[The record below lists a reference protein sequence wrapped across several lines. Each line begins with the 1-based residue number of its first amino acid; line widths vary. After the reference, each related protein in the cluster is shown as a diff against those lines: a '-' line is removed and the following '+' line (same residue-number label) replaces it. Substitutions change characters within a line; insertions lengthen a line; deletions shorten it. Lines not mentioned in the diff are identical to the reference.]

1 MIGILYFIYDE
12 SVSTSKLSL
21 KRAKDMTERG
31 FRDALVSYGIS
42 RDILDTLCNARSN
55 SNMDL
60 YYTRVPRN
68 LSKATRFYPGMSKS
82 LQSDITY
89 LLYDTRIPVEQIY
102 DYYAGEFSGMP
113 PSSSSSNTIKLS
125 YLMSDN
131 DETFKILSRSL
142 PDNTLEVGTLVPAE
156 GLIAINSAVEIE
168 ADELYLDAKHE
179 RMLANAA
186 FRIAEKYLDF
196 SRLDSLKIT
205 REYNWTRYYA
215 QDNKLWV
222 FKISVVYDDTRAGR
236 VIQIPEPELTD
247 DRKVQKEIEDVF
259 DSLAEELKSK
269 NYQRTNQR
277 RI

>member
-1 MIGILYFIYDE
+1 MIGILYFIYDD

-21 KRAKDMTERG
+21 NRAKDMTERG

-42 RDILDTLCNARSN
+42 RDVLDTLCNARSN

-60 YYTRVPRN
+60 YFTRVPRD
-68 LSKATRFYPGMSKS
+68 LSKSTRFHRGLSKS

-113 PSSSSSNTIKLS
+113 PSRSSSNTIKLS

-142 PDNTLEVGTLVPAE
+142 PDNTIEVGTLVPAE
-156 GLIAINSAVEIE
+156 GLAVNSSVSIE
-168 ADELYLDAKHE
+168 AQELYLDAKYE

-186 FRIAEKYLDF
+186 FRTAENFLDF
-196 SRLDSLKIT
+196 SRLSAFKFSRD
-205 REYNWTRYYA
+205 YNWTRFYE
-215 QDNKLWV
+215 QDNKLIV
-222 FKISVVYDDTRAGR
+222 FRIEAVLGDQRVSR
-236 VIQIPEPELTD
+236 VIQIPESELPDT
-247 DRKVQKEIEDVF
+247 RNVQKEIEEALS
-259 DSLAEELKSK
+259 SLSDEVKSLD
-269 NYQRTNQR
+269 Q
-277 RI
+277 